1 MARVKRIVG
10 TPARTIHGGSVG
22 GAGEGGGAV
31 AVPSG
36 AVRFTSRPYRK
47 LDFFEQ
53 DRSSIGSVVRV
64 PRSRRSS
71 AMWTLARVSLIA
83 TSVVTADRKI
93 YALAAFTELRGPY
106 SVFPRI
112 GIL

>member
-1 MARVKRIVG
+1 M
-10 TPARTIHGGSVG
+10 
-22 GAGEGGGAV
+22 

-83 TSVVTADRKI
+83 VRHRAGPEN
-93 YALAAFTELRGPY
+93 YALAAFTDYAG
-106 SVFPRI
+106 VFRV
-112 GIL
+112 